1 MSPIRPGA
9 VAAARQAAAEAE
21 AALRDTATEAGADI
35 PANAPFVTEITY
47 LDPTTQATTRQGFA
61 WLETCEPEQRAELMT
76 WLAPD
81 AVIPEVKLDEV
92 ERYLAQASM
101 TKILFDEIVVRRTG
115 RVVDLSASTAK
126 LRALRAA
133 RQ

>member
-1 MSPIRPGA
+1 MSPIQPGA
-9 VAAARQAAAEAE
+9 MAAARQAAAEAE
-21 AALRDTATEAGADI
+21 AALRDAAAEAGADI
-35 PANAPFVTEITY
+35 PADAPFVTEITY
-47 LDPTTQATTRQGFA
+47 LDPTTKATTRQGFA